1 MVAKREGG
9 EGRMGG
15 GEGRMGGEFRTNRG
29 KLLYLG
35 WINKVLL
42 YSTVVNNV
50 VSGGT
55 PWVCILL
62 LPLAGSVTLVKPL
75 TLCLYSSL

>member
-15 GEGRMGGEFRTNRG
+15 GEGRMSGKFRINRW

-42 YSTVVNNV
+42 YSTGNSIQYPVINHN
-50 VSGGT
+50 G
-55 PWVCILL
+55 
-62 LPLAGSVTLVKPL
+62 K
-75 TLCLYSSL
+75 